1 VIFRKKYII
10 VLFNKILPKAI
21 IGGKMGNAGNSQS
34 RKSRYLSY
42 LAVIVGLVS
51 LSCVVFPLSSILNR
65 NQKPNKNDNSI
76 QQLASTEEALSG
88 EKIPTRVPVDETVD
102 GVDIHYVY
110 TKSVVTA
117 LYHLYGTIIDD
128 FVDITLTNNGNDDL
142 TFIVQS
148 EIEGYTNQSSDTV
161 DVPAGESMEI
171 HQNPRL
177 LEGAVDQLNSE
188 KPGTFHIK
196 VVKLEGGDEILL
208 LDETEDVL
216 MYSRRDFVWLEGF
229 EWQEEYELW
238 AAWVTPTDPKV
249 EELIRAAADYTKTG
263 TMWNG
268 YAGYVNDEN
277 GGVWDRL
284 QAIWQAEKD
293 KYQLTYISTMTAFGP
308 NTVQRMRLPAEVL
321 DQSSGNCVELVTLF
335 NSAAEA
341 LELESALVRI
351 PGHVFS
357 AIRMDEENAD
367 YYFVETTMIG
377 QSSFEDAVNYGAKE
391 WEDIKPH
398 LDAGDEGYTWVNLPE
413 MREKGILPIP
423 WN

>member
-1 VIFRKKYII
+1 
-10 VLFNKILPKAI
+10 
-21 IGGKMGNAGNSQS
+21 
-34 RKSRYLSY
+34 
-42 LAVIVGLVS
+42 
-51 LSCVVFPLSSILNR
+51 
-65 NQKPNKNDNSI
+65 
-76 QQLASTEEALSG
+76 
-88 EKIPTRVPVDETVD
+88 
-102 GVDIHYVY
+102 
-110 TKSVVTA
+110 
-117 LYHLYGTIIDD
+117 
-128 FVDITLTNNGNDDL
+128 
-142 TFIVQS
+142 
-148 EIEGYTNQSSDTV
+148 
-161 DVPAGESMEI
+161 MEI

-196 VVKLEGGDEILL
+196 VVKLEGGNEILL
-208 LDETEDVL
+208 LDETEEVL

-341 LELESALVRI
+341 LQLETALVRI

-391 WEDIKPH
+391 WEDSKPH
-398 LDAGDEGYTWVNLPE
+398 FDAGEHGYTWVNLPE

>member
-1 VIFRKKYII
+1 
-10 VLFNKILPKAI
+10 
-21 IGGKMGNAGNSQS
+21 MGNSGSS
-34 RKSRYLSY
+34 RRRRSRYFSY
-42 LAVIVGLVS
+42 LAVILGLVS
-51 LSCVVFPLSSILNR
+51 LSCVVFPLSSIFNR
-65 NQKPNKNDNSI
+65 DQKPDKNDNTI
-76 QQLASTEEALSG
+76 QLLASTEEVISR
-88 EKIPTRVPVDETVD
+88 EQMPTRAPVDETVD

-110 TKSVVTA
+110 TNSVVTA
-117 LYHLYGTIIDD
+117 LYHLYGTILDD
-128 FVDITLTNNGNDDL
+128 FVDITLTNNGNEDL
-142 TFIVQS
+142 TFVVQS
-148 EIEGYTNQSSDTV
+148 EIEGYTSQSSDTV

-196 VVKLEGGDEILL
+196 VLKLEGSDEILL

-341 LELESALVRI
+341 LKLETALVRI

-377 QSSFEDAVNYGAKE
+377 QSSFEEAVNYGAKE

-398 LDAGDEGYTWVNLPE
+398 LDAGEEGYTWVNLPE

>member
-1 VIFRKKYII
+1 
-10 VLFNKILPKAI
+10 
-21 IGGKMGNAGNSQS
+21 MSDSGNSQRRRS
-34 RKSRYLSY
+34 RHFSY
-42 LAVIVGLVS
+42 LAVIFGLVS
-51 LSCVVFPLSSILNR
+51 LSCVIFPLSSIFNR
-65 NQKPNKNDNSI
+65 DQKPDKNDNSI
-76 QQLASTEEALSG
+76 QELASTEEAISN
-88 EKIPTRVPVDETVD
+88 EEMPTRAPVDETVD

-110 TKSVVTA
+110 TNSVVTA
-117 LYHLYGTIIDD
+117 LYHLYGTILDD

-142 TFIVQS
+142 TFVVQS
-148 EIEGYTNQSSDTV
+148 EIEGYTNQSLDTV

-177 LEGAVDQLNSE
+177 MEGAVDQLNSE

-196 VVKLEGGDEILL
+196 VVKLEGGDEILI
-208 LDETEDVL
+208 LDETEEVL

-249 EELIRAAADYTKTG
+249 EELIRTAADYTKTG

-268 YAGYVNDEN
+268 YAGYINDEN

-284 QAIWQAEKD
+284 QAIWQAEKE
-293 KYQLTYISTMTAFGP
+293 KYELTYISTMTAFGP

-341 LELESALVRI
+341 LELETALVRI

-377 QSSFEDAVNYGAKE
+377 QSSFEDAVNFGAKE
-391 WEDIKPH
+391 WEDSKPH
-398 LDAGDEGYTWVNLPE
+398 FDAGEEGYTWVNLPE

>member
-1 VIFRKKYII
+1 
-10 VLFNKILPKAI
+10 
-21 IGGKMGNAGNSQS
+21 MGNSGNSQRGRS
-34 RKSRYLSY
+34 RHFSY
-42 LAVIVGLVS
+42 LGIIFGLVS
-51 LSCVVFPLSSILNR
+51 LSCIFFPLSSIFNR
-65 NQKPNKNDNSI
+65 DQKPDNNDNNI
-76 QQLASTEEALSG
+76 QELASTEEAISR
-88 EKIPTRVPVDETVD
+88 EQMPTSAPVDETVD

-110 TKSVVTA
+110 TNSVVTA
-117 LYHLYGTIIDD
+117 LYHLYGTILDD

-142 TFIVQS
+142 TFVVRS
-148 EIEGYTNQSSDTV
+148 EIEGYTNLSSDTV

-177 LEGAVDQLNSE
+177 MEGAVDQLNSE

-196 VVKLEGGDEILL
+196 VVKLDGGDEILL
-208 LDETEDVL
+208 LDETEEVL

-284 QAIWQAEKD
+284 QAIWQAEKE
-293 KYQLTYISTMTAFGP
+293 KYELTYISTMTAFGP

-321 DQSSGNCVELVTLF
+321 DQSSGNCIELVTLF

-341 LELESALVRI
+341 LDLETALVRI

-377 QSSFEDAVNYGAKE
+377 QSSFEDAVNFGAKE
-391 WEDIKPH
+391 WEDSKPH
-398 LDAGDEGYTWVNLPE
+398 FDAGEQGYTWVNLPE

>member
-1 VIFRKKYII
+1 MV
-10 VLFNKILPKAI
+10 NS
-21 IGGKMGNAGNSQS
+21 GNSQN
-34 RKSRYLSY
+34 RRSRYFSY
-42 LAVIVGLVS
+42 LAVILGLVS
-51 LSCVVFPLSSILNR
+51 LSCVVFPLSSIFNR
-65 NQKPNKNDNSI
+65 DQKPNKNDNTI
-76 QQLASTEEALSG
+76 QELASTEEAISRDQM
-88 EKIPTRVPVDETVD
+88 PTMAPVDETVD

-110 TKSVVTA
+110 TNSVVTA
-117 LYHLYGTIIDD
+117 LYHLYGTILDD
-128 FVDITLTNNGNDDL
+128 FVDITLTNNGNNDL
-142 TFIVQS
+142 TFVVQS

-196 VVKLEGGDEILL
+196 VVKLEGGDEVLL

-341 LELESALVRI
+341 LELETALVRI

-377 QSSFEDAVNYGAKE
+377 QSSFEEAVNYGAKE

-398 LDAGDEGYTWVNLPE
+398 LDAGEEGYTWVNMPE

>member
-1 VIFRKKYII
+1 
-10 VLFNKILPKAI
+10 
-21 IGGKMGNAGNSQS
+21 MSDSGNSQKRRS
-34 RKSRYLSY
+34 KHFSY
-42 LAVIVGLVS
+42 LTVILGLVS
-51 LSCVVFPLSSILNR
+51 LSCVIFPLSSIFNR
-65 NQKPNKNDNSI
+65 DQKPEKNDNSI
-76 QQLASTEEALSG
+76 QELASTEEAISN
-88 EKIPTRVPVDETVD
+88 EEMPTRAPVDETVD

-110 TKSVVTA
+110 TNSVVTA
-117 LYHLYGTIIDD
+117 LYHLYGTILDD

-142 TFIVQS
+142 TFVVQS
-148 EIEGYTNQSSDTV
+148 EIEGYTNQSLDTV

-177 LEGAVDQLNSE
+177 TEGAVDQLNSE
-188 KPGTFHIK
+188 KPGAFHIK

-208 LDETEDVL
+208 LDETEEVL

-249 EELIRAAADYTKTG
+249 EELIRTAADYTKTG

-268 YAGYVNDEN
+268 YAGYINDEN

-284 QAIWQAEKD
+284 QAIWQAEKE
-293 KYQLTYISTMTAFGP
+293 KYELTYISTMTAFGP

-321 DQSSGNCVELVTLF
+321 DQSSGNCIELVTLF

-341 LELESALVRI
+341 LQLETALVRI

-377 QSSFEDAVNYGAKE
+377 QSSFEDAVNFGAKE
-391 WEDIKPH
+391 WEDSKPH
-398 LDAGDEGYTWVNLPE
+398 FDAGEEGYTWVNLPE

>member
-1 VIFRKKYII
+1 MEIPGNPQSRRLKHTSYLVVIF
-10 VLFNKILPKAI
+10 
-21 IGGKMGNAGNSQS
+21 
-34 RKSRYLSY
+34 
-42 LAVIVGLVS
+42 GLVS
-51 LSCVVFPLSSILNR
+51 LSCVLFPLTSLFNR
-65 NQKPNKNDNSI
+65 DQKPNKNDNTI
-76 QQLASTEEALSG
+76 QELASTEEVISR
-88 EKIPTRVPVDETVD
+88 EKMPTRAPVDETVD
-102 GVDIHYVY
+102 GIDIHYAY
-110 TKSVVTA
+110 TNSVVTA
-117 LYHLYGTIIDD
+117 LYHLYGTILDD

-142 TFIVQS
+142 TFVVQS
-148 EIEGYTNQSSDTV
+148 EIEGYTNQSVDTV
-161 DVPAGESMEI
+161 DVPAGDSMEI

-196 VVKLEGGDEILL
+196 VVKLEGGDESLL
-208 LDETEDVL
+208 LDETEEVL

-398 LDAGDEGYTWVNLPE
+398 LDAGEVGYTWVNLPE

>member
-1 VIFRKKYII
+1 
-10 VLFNKILPKAI
+10 
-21 IGGKMGNAGNSQS
+21 MSDSGNSQRRS
-34 RKSRYLSY
+34 SKHFSY
-42 LAVIVGLVS
+42 LAVILGVVS
-51 LSCVVFPLSSILNR
+51 LSCVIFPLSSIFNR
-65 NQKPNKNDNSI
+65 DQKPDKNDNSI
-76 QQLASTEEALSG
+76 QELASTEEAISN
-88 EKIPTRVPVDETVD
+88 EEMPTRAPVDETVD

-110 TKSVVTA
+110 TNSVVTA
-117 LYHLYGTIIDD
+117 LYHLYGTILDD

-142 TFIVQS
+142 TFVVQS
-148 EIEGYTNQSSDTV
+148 EIEGYTNQSLDTV
-161 DVPAGESMEI
+161 DVPTGESMEI

-177 LEGAVDQLNSE
+177 MEGAVDQLNSE

-196 VVKLEGGDEILL
+196 VVKLDGGDEILI
-208 LDETEDVL
+208 LDETEEVL

-249 EELIRAAADYTKTG
+249 EELIRTAADYTKTG

-268 YAGYVNDEN
+268 YAGYINDEN

-284 QAIWQAEKD
+284 QAIWQAEKE
-293 KYQLTYISTMTAFGP
+293 KYELTYISTMTAFGP

-341 LELESALVRI
+341 LELETALVRI

-377 QSSFEDAVNYGAKE
+377 QSSFEEAVNFGAKE
-391 WEDIKPH
+391 WEDFKTS
-398 LDAGDEGYTWVNLPE
+398 L
-413 MREKGILPIP
+413 
-423 WN
+423 

>member
-1 VIFRKKYII
+1 
-10 VLFNKILPKAI
+10 
-21 IGGKMGNAGNSQS
+21 MSDSGNSIRRRS
-34 RKSRYLSY
+34 INFSY
-42 LAVIVGLVS
+42 LVIIFGLVS
-51 LSCVVFPLSSILNR
+51 LSCVVFPLSSIFNR
-65 NQKPNKNDNSI
+65 DQKPDNNDNSI
-76 QQLASTEEALSG
+76 QELASTEEAISR
-88 EKIPTRVPVDETVD
+88 ERMPTRAPVDETVD

-110 TKSVVTA
+110 TNSVVTA
-117 LYHLYGTIIDD
+117 LYHLYGTILDD

-142 TFIVQS
+142 TFVVQS
-148 EIEGYTNQSSDTV
+148 EIEGYTNQSLDTV

-196 VVKLEGGDEILL
+196 VVKLVGGDEILL
-208 LDETEDVL
+208 LDETEEVL

-284 QAIWQAEKD
+284 QAIWQAEKE
-293 KYQLTYISTMTAFGP
+293 KYELTYISTMTAFGP

-321 DQSSGNCVELVTLF
+321 DQSSGNCIELVTLF

-341 LELESALVRI
+341 LQLETALVRI

-377 QSSFEDAVNYGAKE
+377 QSSFEDAVNFGAKE
-391 WEDIKPH
+391 WEDSKPH
-398 LDAGDEGYTWVNLPE
+398 FDAGEEGYTWVNLPE